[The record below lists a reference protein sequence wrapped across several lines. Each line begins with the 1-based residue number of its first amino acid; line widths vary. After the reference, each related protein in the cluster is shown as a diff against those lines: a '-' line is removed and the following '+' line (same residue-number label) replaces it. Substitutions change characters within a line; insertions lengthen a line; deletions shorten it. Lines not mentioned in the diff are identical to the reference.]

1 MDYKK
6 YLKSFSG
13 FNSARLA
20 MWAALLAVV
29 LVAFIAVLNS
39 GPS

>member
-1 MDYKK
+1 MDYTKFVK
-6 YLKSFSG
+6 RFQG
-13 FNSARLA
+13 IDSARLA

-39 GPS
+39 GLS